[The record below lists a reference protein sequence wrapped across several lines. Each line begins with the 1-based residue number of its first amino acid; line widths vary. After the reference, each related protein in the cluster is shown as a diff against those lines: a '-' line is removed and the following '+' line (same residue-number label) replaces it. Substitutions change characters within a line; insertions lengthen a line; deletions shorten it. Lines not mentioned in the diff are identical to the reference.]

1 MDDAVSHNRRAIALK
16 PDYTDA
22 HTNLASALASQGKWS
37 EAEVHF
43 RRTLSQSPQSPLAY
57 SNLAGALQAQGKQ
70 DEALGVLARGLAV
83 AETDDL
89 KAIFALC
96 LQEQQVRSQ
105 GRPAARPGRAR
116 ASSKAGR
123 GPSDLANF
131 ATALIKQ
138 SETIRHALARPEDGA
153 DRGVR
158 AGIVRS
164 ARARGAGRRSS
175 AAGAARIDTSLRYP
189 SWSGS

>member
-43 RRTLSQSPQSPLAY
+43 RRTLSQSPQSPQAY

-105 GRPAARPGRAR
+105 RSTGCATLVERAIVEGWAGRAIL
-116 ASSKAGR
+116 
-123 GPSDLANF
+123 PIL
-131 ATALIKQ
+131 
-138 SETIRHALARPEDGA
+138 RP
-153 DRGVR
+153 R
-158 AGIVRS
+158 
-164 ARARGAGRRSS
+164 
-175 AAGAARIDTSLRYP
+175 
-189 SWSGS
+189 